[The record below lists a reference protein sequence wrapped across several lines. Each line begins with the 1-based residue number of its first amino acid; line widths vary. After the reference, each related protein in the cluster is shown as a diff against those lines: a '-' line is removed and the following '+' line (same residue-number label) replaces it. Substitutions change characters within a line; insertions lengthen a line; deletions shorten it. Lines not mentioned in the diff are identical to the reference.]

1 MKITIEVS
9 DRSAV
14 AQSNIKV
21 HNHYKENVVLSN
33 IQTPYRPHIRP
44 GRHAEFFPALL
55 GKHNPALTS
64 GPDSESGGDK
74 NSEKFSLRCPALEI
88 KALREVDGIK
98 NMDLRRCFT
107 LFKKPVSLYTFL
119 CRLHKILFFGVFM
132 PFWGCLRNY
141 AHDLCP
147 HFEN

>member
-1 MKITIEVS
+1 MGVS
-9 DRSAV
+9 YLS
-14 AQSNIKV
+14 
-21 HNHYKENVVLSN
+21 KENVVLSN
-33 IQTPYRPHIRP
+33 IQIPYRPHIRP
-44 GRHAEFFPALL
+44 GRHAGFFPALF
-55 GKHNPALTS
+55 GKRNPALTF
-64 GPDSESGGDK
+64 GPDIESGGDK
-74 NSEKFSLRCPALEI
+74 NSEKFSLKCTALGI

-119 CRLHKILFFGVFM
+119 GRLHKILFLGVFM
-132 PFWGCLRNY
+132 PFLGYLRNY